1 MYKIKILISILIFS
15 ILLIVTSTI
24 KNQTR
29 IIEKKINN
37 FNIKIANYEKDLHEI
52 ELDYFYLSSPGF
64 ISKQIENLGLINY
77 EPMEFSR
84 IYLNYDDFISSN
96 KKITNLRTINEKK
109 K

>member
-1 MYKIKILISILIFS
+1 MFKIKILVSILIFS
-15 ILLIVTSTI
+15 ILLVVTSII

-37 FNIKIANYEKDLHEI
+37 FNKKIVNYEKDLHEI
-52 ELDYFYLSSPGF
+52 ELDYFYLSSPGY
-64 ISKQIENLGLINY
+64 ISNQIENLGLINY

-96 KKITNLRTINEKK
+96 KKITNLRKINEKK